1 MNEKVTDIV
10 FYTIEKSIKSYRKF
24 AQRRIDKANFD
35 ITIDQWLVL
44 RFLDQ
49 HPGISQRELAE
60 AVFKDVASVTRI
72 IDLLVKK
79 EYLARAFHQ
88 TDRRRFE
95 LSITEKGHTIVAD
108 IQSIVYENRSIALD
122 GISEEKIEDL
132 QTTLRT
138 IISNCN

>member
-95 LSITEKGHTIVAD
+95 LSITDKGHTIVAD